1 MSAHDRY
8 LQRAL
13 VLAKQNIADGGRPF
27 GAVLVR
33 NDEIVAE
40 SVNTFHLSGDPTAH
54 AELNAVRDLAA
65 RLGSAVLR
73 ECVIYASGQPCPM
86 CLSALYLT
94 GVRKCFSPIAIRT
107 GSLFSSRPPRFI
119 SSCSSR
125 WPSKRC
131 RSIIARSRREL
142 NFISAGRN
150 GSHDTSAATEPDA
163 GSPGTDWDQYAAA
176 AYLHWSFAA
185 GHPRSQ
191 RHELYPGRTPDR
203 AAGDRDGGAGAGRW
217 LGRSL
222 YRSKAQYCA
231 EPADYRGRRPAAG
244 NRSE

>member
-86 CLSALYLT
+86 LSL
-94 GVRKCFSPIAIRT
+94 IH
-107 GSLFSSRPPRFI
+107 I
-119 SSCSSR
+119 SEPTR
-125 WPSKRC
+125 HFK
-131 RSIIARSRREL
+131 RSRMPS
-142 NFISAGRN
+142 SA
-150 GSHDTSAATEPDA
+150 
-163 GSPGTDWDQYAAA
+163 
-176 AYLHWSFAA
+176 
-185 GHPRSQ
+185 
-191 RHELYPGRTPDR
+191 
-203 AAGDRDGGAGAGRW
+203 
-217 LGRSL
+217 
-222 YRSKAQYCA
+222 
-231 EPADYRGRRPAAG
+231 
-244 NRSE
+244 

>member
-94 GVRKCFSPIAIRT
+94 GVREVFSPIAIRT
-107 GSLFSSRPPRFI
+107 GSLS
-119 SSCSSR
+119 
-125 WPSKRC
+125 
-131 RSIIARSRREL
+131 ALDRRDL
-142 NFISAGRN
+142 S
-150 GSHDTSAATEPDA
+150 
-163 GSPGTDWDQYAAA
+163 AAA
-176 AYLHWSFAA
+176 AAA
-185 GHPRSQ
+185 GPAN
-191 RHELYPGRTPDR
+191 
-203 AAGDRDGGAGAGRW
+203 AADP
-217 LGRSL
+217 S
-222 YRSKAQYCA
+222 S
-231 EPADYRGRRPAAG
+231 PAAG
-244 NRSE
+244 GN

>member
-65 RLGSAVLR
+65 RLGSAALR

-94 GVRKCFSPIAIRT
+94 GVREVFFR
-107 GSLFSSRPPRFI
+107 
-119 SSCSSR
+119 
-125 WPSKRC
+125 
-131 RSIIARSRREL
+131 
-142 NFISAGRN
+142 
-150 GSHDTSAATEPDA
+150 
-163 GSPGTDWDQYAAA
+163 Q
-176 AYLHWSFAA
+176 
-185 GHPRSQ
+185 
-191 RHELYPGRTPDR
+191 
-203 AAGDRDGGAGAGRW
+203 
-217 LGRSL
+217 
-222 YRSKAQYCA
+222 
-231 EPADYRGRRPAAG
+231 
-244 NRSE
+244 

>member
-1 MSAHDRY
+1 MSAHDHY

-94 GVRKCFSPIAIRT
+94 GVREVFSPIAIRT

-191 RHELYPGRTPDR
+191 RHELYH
-203 AAGDRDGGAGAGRW
+203 AALLTALPVIAMGCWRWPLAGSIAISVKSAVLR
-217 LGRSL
+217 
-222 YRSKAQYCA
+222 
-231 EPADYRGRRPAAG
+231 
-244 NRSE
+244 

>member
-65 RLGSAVLR
+65 RQGSAALR

-94 GVRKCFSPIAIRT
+94 GVGEVFFANSNQDGEPFQLSTAAIYQQLQQPLAQQTLPIHH
-107 GSLFSSRPPRFI
+107 RPQP
-119 SSCSSR
+119 
-125 WPSKRC
+125 
-131 RSIIARSRREL
+131 E
-142 NFISAGRN
+142 
-150 GSHDTSAATEPDA
+150 
-163 GSPGTDWDQYAAA
+163 GT
-176 AYLHWSFAA
+176 
-185 GHPRSQ
+185 
-191 RHELYPGRTPDR
+191 ELYQ
-203 AAGDRDGGAGAGRW
+203 RW
-217 LGRSL
+217 
-222 YRSKAQYCA
+222 A
-231 EPADYRGRRPAAG
+231 ERQ
-244 NRSE
+244 S

>member
-1 MSAHDRY
+1 MSAHDHY

-73 ECVIYASGQPCPM
+73 ECVIYASGQLAYVPER
-86 CLSALYLT
+86 ALFNRRAGSVFRL
-94 GVRKCFSPIAIRT
+94 IAIRT

-131 RSIIARSRREL
+131 RSI
-142 NFISAGRN
+142 
-150 GSHDTSAATEPDA
+150 T
-163 GSPGTDWDQYAAA
+163 
-176 AYLHWSFAA
+176 
-185 GHPRSQ
+185 
-191 RHELYPGRTPDR
+191 
-203 AAGDRDGGAGAGRW
+203 
-217 LGRSL
+217 
-222 YRSKAQYCA
+222 
-231 EPADYRGRRPAAG
+231 PAAG
-244 NRSE
+244 GN

>member
-94 GVRKCFSPIAIRT
+94 GVREVFFANSNQDGEPFSA
-107 GSLFSSRPPRFI
+107 LD
-119 SSCSSR
+119 
-125 WPSKRC
+125 
-131 RSIIARSRREL
+131 RRDL
-142 NFISAGRN
+142 S
-150 GSHDTSAATEPDA
+150 
-163 GSPGTDWDQYAAA
+163 AAA
-176 AYLHWSFAA
+176 AAA
-185 GHPRSQ
+185 G
-191 RHELYPGRTPDR
+191 
-203 AAGDRDGGAGAGRW
+203 
-217 LGRSL
+217 
-222 YRSKAQYCA
+222 
-231 EPADYRGRRPAAG
+231 PANAVDPSSPAAG
-244 NRSE
+244 GN

>member
-94 GVRKCFSPIAIRT
+94 GVREVFSPIAIRT

-163 GSPGTDWDQYAAA
+163 GSLVLTGINMRPLLTSIGP
-176 AYLHWSFAA
+176 L
-185 GHPRSQ
+185 
-191 RHELYPGRTPDR
+191 LPDIR
-203 AAGDRDGGAGAGRW
+203 AASGMSYTLAALLTALPVIAMGCWRWPLAGSIAISVKSAVLR
-217 LGRSL
+217 
-222 YRSKAQYCA
+222 
-231 EPADYRGRRPAAG
+231 
-244 NRSE
+244 

>member
-94 GVRKCFSPIAIRT
+94 GVREVFSPIAIRT
-107 GSLFSSRPPRFI
+107 GAFS
-119 SSCSSR
+119 
-125 WPSKRC
+125 
-131 RSIIARSRREL
+131 ALDRRDL
-142 NFISAGRN
+142 S
-150 GSHDTSAATEPDA
+150 
-163 GSPGTDWDQYAAA
+163 AAA
-176 AYLHWSFAA
+176 AAA
-185 GHPRSQ
+185 GPAN
-191 RHELYPGRTPDR
+191 
-203 AAGDRDGGAGAGRW
+203 AADP
-217 LGRSL
+217 S
-222 YRSKAQYCA
+222 S
-231 EPADYRGRRPAAG
+231 PAAG
-244 NRSE
+244 GN